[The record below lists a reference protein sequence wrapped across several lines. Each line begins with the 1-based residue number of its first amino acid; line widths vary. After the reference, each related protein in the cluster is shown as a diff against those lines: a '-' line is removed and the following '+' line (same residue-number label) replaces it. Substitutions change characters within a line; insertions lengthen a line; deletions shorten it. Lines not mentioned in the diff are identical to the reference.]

1 MSPLAV
7 VTMVLMLA
15 VYFGGFLYFALR
27 QPPSSRTDKTDTL

>member
-1 MSPLAV
+1 MSLPAI

-27 QPPSSRTDKTDTL
+27 QPPASRTDRTNTP